1 MNNDSARGYVII
13 AMKNLGYEGEAIE
26 KVIDELHYVFDTIT
40 EAEAEKLYNNPFKY
54 EKNPNKYDNIDLEEE
69 NK

>member
-1 MNNDSARGYVII
+1 MNNDTARGYVIM

-40 EAEAEKLYNNPFKY
+40 EEEAEKLYNNPFKY
-54 EKNPNKYDNIDLEEE
+54 EKNPNLYDDDSEE
-69 NK
+69 